1 MNEIEA
7 DKSSGLMSVV
17 NLAELHRAI
26 TRISSE
32 DKADMY
38 VTWLKESKI
47 EFISPSIELAVLASL
62 KKQKYASRSS
72 TFAWG
77 DAFCLATAI
86 ERNTDFIITADI
98 EFKKVREI
106 SIIFI

>member
-1 MNEIEA
+1 
-7 DKSSGLMSVV
+7 MSVV
-17 NLAELHRAI
+17 NLAELHRAM

-47 EFISPSIELAVLASL
+47 DLISPSIELSVLASV
-62 KKQKYASRSS
+62 KKQKYASTSS

-77 DAFCLATAI
+77 DAFCLATAV
-86 ERNTDFIITADI
+86 ECEADFIITADKKF
-98 EFKKVREI
+98 EKVREI
-106 SIIFI
+106 PIIFI